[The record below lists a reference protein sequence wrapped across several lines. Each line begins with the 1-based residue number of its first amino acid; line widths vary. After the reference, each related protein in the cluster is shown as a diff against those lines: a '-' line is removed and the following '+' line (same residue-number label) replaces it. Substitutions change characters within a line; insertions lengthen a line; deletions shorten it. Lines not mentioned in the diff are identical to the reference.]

1 MRVRVLL
8 LWLLGVSLYSNPPHH
23 LPPSF
28 FVTSD
33 GVWNNA
39 LGMVGFVGQMKR
51 ADDQFQARLARE
63 RALAAKVAAKRAA
76 EAA

>member
-1 MRVRVLL
+1 M
-8 LWLLGVSLYSNPPHH
+8 
-23 LPPSF
+23 
-28 FVTSD
+28 SD

-76 EAA
+76 EAAGAA